1 MIRLFSDW
9 IENTG
14 RDLRFVL
21 RSLAKTPGF
30 TATAT
35 VVLAVGIG
43 ANTAIFSVV
52 NTILLKPLSY
62 PEPDSL
68 VQLVNV
74 DPQGTD
80 SAASVPK
87 LNIWLQQTSIFQHV
101 AGYDQGGAGLNLT
114 ASDNPEQVQGV
125 HVTADFFALLG
136 APVIAGRTFTA
147 AEDSPNGG
155 HVVVLSYGLW
165 NRRFGGNPNIVG
177 TSIQLDG
184 QPFVVVGVI
193 GGNFVTEPGG
203 DLWLP
208 YQFDLMSQDRPITS
222 SSRRASKLES
232 RCRWPTRG

>member
-9 IENTG
+9 IENIG

-30 TATAT
+30 TTTAV

-62 PEPDSL
+62 PEPESL

-80 SAASVPK
+80 AAASVPK
-87 LNIWLQQTSIFQHV
+87 LNIWRQQTTIFQHV
-101 AGYDQGGAGLNLT
+101 AGYDEGGAGLNLT
-114 ASDNPEQVQGV
+114 GGDNPEQVQGV
-125 HVTADFFALLG
+125 HVTADFFPLFG
-136 APVIAGRTFTA
+136 APVLAGRTFTA
-147 AEDSPNGG
+147 AEDSPKGG

-165 NRRFGGNPNIVG
+165 KRRLGGNPNIVG

-184 QPFVVVGVI
+184 QPFVPGQ
-193 GGNFVTEPGG
+193 GQLLLRRGAPQTGNHAANG
-203 DLWLP
+203 
-208 YQFDLMSQDRPITS
+208 
-222 SSRRASKLES
+222 
-232 RCRWPTRG
+232 